1 MNDTIAAISTATGGS
16 ISIIR
21 VSGPDSIKIVNKIF
35 KGKDLLNVY
44 SHTIH
49 YGYIVE
55 SNKIIDEVLV
65 SVMKEPNTY
74 TKENVVEINS
84 HGSIASVSKILEL
97 LIENGCRLA
106 EPGEF
111 TKRAF
116 LNGRIDLLE
125 AESVMDIINSKTEKS
140 LSLAVRQL
148 TGSATKLISDLRE
161 EILTL
166 LASIEVKIDYPEYED
181 IEDVTHN
188 ELLENINTIEIKM
201 KKILE
206 ESKNAKIIKDGINTS
221 IIGKP
226 NVGKS
231 SILNKLIDE
240 EKAIVT
246 SIEGTTRDIVEG
258 NINID
263 GIALN
268 LVDTAGIRKTD
279 DIVENI
285 GVQKSLDQI
294 EKSDLI
300 LFVLDNNRCLEKSD
314 EEILKKLKNKNYLIL
329 INKNDLS
336 RNLETEKLDPEK
348 IIYIS
353 ALNNEG
359 FDELKSKIKEMF
371 SINQIEKLDL
381 TYLTSSR
388 SIALLKKAYSI
399 LPSIKD
405 GIKNNLP
412 IDMIEIDIK
421 EMWNILGQIIGET
434 YEDELINKLFS
445 QFCLGK

>member
-35 KGKDLLNVY
+35 KGKDLLNVN

-246 SIEGTTRDIVEG
+246 SIEGTTRDTIEEY
-258 NINID
+258 INVK
-263 GIALN
+263 GIPLKII
-268 LVDTAGIRKTD
+268 DTAGIRNTND
-279 DIVENI
+279 EVEQI
-285 GVQKSLDQI
+285 GVKRSINITNDA
-294 EKSDLI
+294 ELI
-300 LFVLDNNRCLEKSD
+300 IAVFDDSRAFD
-314 EEILKKLKNKNYLIL
+314 EEDEQILSLIKDKNAIIL
-329 INKNDLS
+329 INKTDL
-336 RNLETEKLDPEK
+336 NKNMMKGEKKDEK
-348 IIYIS
+348 
-353 ALNNEG
+353 
-359 FDELKSKIKEMF
+359 
-371 SINQIEKLDL
+371 
-381 TYLTSSR
+381 
-388 SIALLKKAYSI
+388 
-399 LPSIKD
+399 
-405 GIKNNLP
+405 
-412 IDMIEIDIK
+412 EIDFR
-421 EMWNILGQIIGET
+421 IGSS
-434 YEDELINKLFS
+434 DDSVIRNNS
-445 QFCLGK
+445 ICCQQPCSW